1 MKPNPATNN
10 PITNDSDD
18 VGEFAAL
25 TTLHM
30 LAAFLFAKHGEDF
43 LRQALAP
50 DPDPEPNEAGIGP
63 REHLENAAEE
73 LEARGLDHVAAILRD
88 LAQTAI
94 RGIDLLPDYYV
105 NDGARGVENW
115 RAKWLLRRKVES
127 GELERKLRREYAK
140 RQRQ

>member
-1 MKPNPATNN
+1 MKPKPATNN

-63 REHLENAAEE
+63 REHLENAAEQ

-88 LAQTAI
+88 LAEDAI
-94 RGIDLLPDYYV
+94 SGLDLPPSHWSD
-105 NDGARGVENW
+105 NAEIW
-115 RAKWLLRRKVES
+115 RTKWLLRRKVES
-127 GELERKLRREYAK
+127 GELERELRRNHARK
-140 RQRQ
+140 QRQSQ